1 MDNGERTKPGTLGSE
16 GGGVVRLGL
25 RVKWSISRGEG
36 GGARSLNN
44 VPINPTRAYF
54 FICIISD
61 LAKML
66 RRYLRK
72 LLRNQRNVLHE
83 KNIDILEEEK
93 FK

>member
-1 MDNGERTKPGTLGSE
+1 MN
-16 GGGVVRLGL
+16 GGGSKA
-25 RVKWSISRGEG
+25 RVKSQMGHKQGRG

-72 LLRNQRNVLHE
+72 LLRNQRTVLHE